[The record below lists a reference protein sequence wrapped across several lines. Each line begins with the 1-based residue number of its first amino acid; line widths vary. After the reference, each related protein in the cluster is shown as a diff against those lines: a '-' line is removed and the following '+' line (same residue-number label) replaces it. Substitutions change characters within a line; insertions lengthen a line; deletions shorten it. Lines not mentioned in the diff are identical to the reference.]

1 MIVGCLIYVSQQKC
15 TFNVHEKWI
24 YYFLTLKS
32 LSFTYLEINVLKIE
46 VTMTCIGL
54 SMVFYGLYQ
63 LWLNKINIFHLL

>member
-1 MIVGCLIYVSQQKC
+1 MFLGK
-15 TFNVHEKWI
+15 NVHLMCMKMDLL
-24 YYFLTLKS
+24 FFKLLLKS

-63 LWLNKINIFHLL
+63 LWLNKIKIFHLL